1 MTRTTLS
8 LIALLLT
15 CAAPTV
21 GCGGDA
27 TEAPP
32 ADAPTSTT
40 ASLTEG
46 VAAAAMAPAAAPAAA
61 EASQPAAAASMA
73 QAVQMRSGVV
83 KETADAAGY
92 VYVLMGT
99 DAGDV
104 WIAAPAAPVEIGSR
118 VESPIGNAM
127 KDFKSSALD
136 RTFESVWFVSFVR
149 PEGSGGAVA
158 SAPTGGIA
166 AAAHSSGGGGQA
178 KAAPTPKAGSIE
190 PLADGLTIAG
200 VFGQGAGADVAV
212 RGLVVKVNRG
222 ILGFD
227 WVHLQDGTGSATEK
241 TNDLLVTTAMGATV
255 KVGDVAVAR
264 GKVAT
269 DKDFGAG
276 YSYPLLVEGAT
287 VAVE

>member
-1 MTRTTLS
+1 MTRITLS
-8 LIALLLT
+8 LLAFLLT
-15 CAAPTV
+15 CAAPMV
-21 GCGGDA
+21 GCGEDA
-27 TEAPP
+27 AQAPP
-32 ADAPTSTT
+32 AQAPASTPS
-40 ASLTEG
+40 SLTEG
-46 VAAAAMAPAAAPAAA
+46 VAAAAMAPAVA
-61 EASQPAAAASMA
+61 EASQPAAAPTA
-73 QAVQMRSGVV
+73 QAVQMRTGVV

-118 VESPIGNAM
+118 VESPMGNAM

-136 RTFESVWFVSFVR
+136 RTFPMVWFVSFVR

-158 SAPTGGIA
+158 SAPSGGVA
-166 AAAHSSGGGGQA
+166 AAAHSTASGGHAG
-178 KAAPTPKAGSIE
+178 AAPTVEPGSVE

-200 VFGQGAGADVAV
+200 VFAQTAGVDIAV

-222 ILGFD
+222 ILGHD
-227 WVHLQDGTGSATEK
+227 WVHLQDGTGVAADK
-241 TNDLLVTTAMGATV
+241 TNDLLVTTPVGAAV

-264 GKVAT
+264 GQVAT
-269 DKDFGAG
+269 DKDFGGG
-276 YSYPLLVEGAT
+276 YSYPLLVQGT